1 MAFLYPSTATH
12 HSDATSPSMHV
23 TFKAIP
29 NKIYINVQLQ
39 GIRDGG
45 TLDLTDVAVKNNYT
59 NSPIVT
65 RQNTTLK
72 NTMQC

>member
-1 MAFLYPSTATH
+1 
-12 HSDATSPSMHV
+12 MHV